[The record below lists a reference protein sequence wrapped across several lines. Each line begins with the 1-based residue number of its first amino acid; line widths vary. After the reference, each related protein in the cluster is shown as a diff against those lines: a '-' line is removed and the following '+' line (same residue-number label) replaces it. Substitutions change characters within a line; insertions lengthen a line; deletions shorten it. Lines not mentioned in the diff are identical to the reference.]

1 MRLSLFSRALLTLVV
16 TFGLFA
22 FLAFAA
28 VVQFALI
35 PVADRSTQDL
45 TALMLLATDTL
56 AHLDPGHQAAFRA
69 SIDRDHGL
77 RLLAP
82 GQVPQDLTDYYFPY
96 MERLKM
102 ALGERVGAPV
112 VAGSNLEDGE
122 RWFWVR
128 LPARSAAIWVGFPRE
143 RVRSRPFEGLALVVA
158 ASLILLLLSAAVLA
172 RRVTIPLERMS
183 KAAEQVAQ
191 GSSPTPLP
199 ETGPRELA
207 NLARQF
213 NETSRQVRELLANR
227 TLLLAGISHDLRTPL
242 TRLRLALEMLP
253 RDPAQLDLLERMEG
267 DLEEM
272 NGLIGQAAELGKS
285 LGRGEPRWVDLGK
298 LLGDLCE
305 GNPRLKWQPVFDCYH
320 SVDPLALR
328 RIVGNLLEN
337 ALRYSQGEVE
347 VRLAC
352 AQPPEIQVLD
362 RGPGIPEQEREAVFR
377 PFYRLEQSRN
387 RATGGSGL
395 GLAVSRQLALANGI
409 DLRLESRPGGGLI
422 ASLRLARQAA
432 LGNPAAHPAS
442 NPVDV
447 TGGTA

>member
-45 TALMLLATDTL
+45 SALMLLATDTL
-56 AHLDPGHQAAFRA
+56 AHLDPGHQGAFRA
-69 SIDRDHGL
+69 NIERDHGL
-77 RLLAP
+77 SLLAP
-82 GQVPQDLTDYYFPY
+82 GQGPLDLSDYYFPY

-102 ALGERVGAPV
+102 ALGERVGTGLA
-112 VAGSNLEDGE
+112 AGSNLQGGE
-122 RWFWVR
+122 RWFWIR
-128 LPARSAAIWVGFPRE
+128 LPAMGEPVWVGFPRK
-143 RVRSRPFEGLALVVA
+143 RVQSRPFEGLAVVIAISIFLLV
-158 ASLILLLLSAAVLA
+158 LSAAVLA
-172 RRVTIPLERMS
+172 RRVTVPLERMS

-191 GSSPTPLP
+191 GFSPTPLP

-213 NETSRQVRELLANR
+213 NATSRQVRELLANR

-253 RDPAQLDLLERMEG
+253 RNPEHLDLLERMER
-267 DLEEM
+267 DLDEM
-272 NGLIGQAAELGKS
+272 NGLISQATELGRS
-285 LGRGEPRWVDLGK
+285 LGRGEPKWVDLGK
-298 LLGDLCE
+298 LLDDLCKA
-305 GNPRLKWQPVFDCYH
+305 NPRLKWEGATDCRYR
-320 SVDPLALR
+320 VDPLALR
-328 RIVGNLLEN
+328 RIIGNLLEN
-337 ALRYSQGEVE
+337 ALRYSQDEVE
-347 VRLAC
+347 VRLECNLTPA
-352 AQPPEIQVLD
+352 IRIMD

-395 GLAVSRQLALANGI
+395 GLAVSRELAMANGI
-409 DLRLESRPGGGLI
+409 ELGLEPRPGGGVI
-422 ASLRLARQAA
+422 ASLRWSQPVAS
-432 LGNPAAHPAS
+432 GNPMSILTS
-442 NPVDV
+442 NPVDA

>member
-1 MRLSLFSRALLTLVV
+1 MRLSLFSRALLTLIA

-22 FLAFAA
+22 FLALTA

-45 TALMLLATDTL
+45 SALMLLATDTL
-56 AHLDPGHQAAFRA
+56 AHLDPGQQAAFRA

-82 GQVPQDLTDYYFPY
+82 GQGPQDLTEYYFPY
-96 MERLKM
+96 MERLKK
-102 ALGERVGAPV
+102 ALSERLGKPV
-112 VAGSNLEDGE
+112 EAGSNLEGGE

-128 LPARSAAIWVGFPRE
+128 LSDRGEPIWVGFPRE
-143 RVRSRPFEGLALVVA
+143 RVRSRPFEGLALVIAV
-158 ASLILLLLSAAVLA
+158 SIILLVLSAAVLA
-172 RRVTIPLERMS
+172 RRVTVPLERLS

-191 GSSPTPLP
+191 GFSPTPLP

-253 RDPAQLDLLERMEG
+253 RDPAQLDLIERMEG

-272 NGLIGQAAELGKS
+272 NGLIGQATELGKS
-285 LGRGEPRWVDLGK
+285 LGRGEPQWVDLGK
-298 LLGDLCE
+298 LLGDICQ
-305 GNPRLKWQPVFDCYH
+305 GNPRLKWQPMAYCRH
-320 SVDPLALR
+320 PVDPLALR

-347 VRLAC
+347 VRLDC
-352 AQPPEIQVLD
+352 AHPPEIQVLD
-362 RGPGIPEQEREAVFR
+362 RGPGIPERELEAVFR

-395 GLAVSRQLALANGI
+395 GLAVSRQLAFANGI
-409 DLRLESRPGGGLI
+409 ELRLEPRPGGGLI
-422 ASLRLARQAA
+422 ASLRFARRSVV
-432 LGNPAAHPAS
+432 GTPASYPAS
-442 NPVDV
+442 NPVDA
-447 TGGTA
+447 TDGTA

>member
-45 TALMLLATDTL
+45 SALMLLATDTL
-56 AHLDPGHQAAFRA
+56 AHLDPVHQAAFRA

-112 VAGSNLEDGE
+112 AAGSNLEDGE

-128 LPARSAAIWVGFPRE
+128 LPARSAAVWVGFPRE

-305 GNPRLKWQPVFDCYH
+305 GNPRLKWQPVSDCCH